1 MSTRL
6 FRWVG
11 SKHHLVPRLA
21 PLLREQLVFGGGRI
35 VSLFYGSG
43 ALEQAAALTEPQ
55 LAAEANPELRC
66 LYEQLVHRPSQVHA
80 ALISLDASVS
90 RNRAAFLRVRALD
103 AEALSPLDR
112 AVRFLWL
119 SAMSFNG
126 LWRVNRQGRHNV
138 PPDPGRLRSPWP
150 FPTNK
155 ALREAARRLW
165 QVTFVRDWCEA
176 AQGAR
181 PGDLV
186 LSDPPYL
193 GGFDAYTAQRFP
205 LSEQLALADA
215 LAALVRRCCTVVA
228 FNSPAAKQLYAGW
241 ASFEEAERSGRI
253 SCMGSRRQPVRELIA
268 LAGLRSP
275 LSEVA

>member
-11 SKHHLVPRLA
+11 SQYHLVPRLA
-21 PLLREQLVFGGGRI
+21 PLLREQLVIGGGRI

-43 ALEQAAALTEPQ
+43 ALEQAAGPTEPQ

-66 LYEQLVHRPSQVHA
+66 LYQQLVRQPSLVHA
-80 ALISLDASVS
+80 ALISLDASV
-90 RNRAAFLRVRALD
+90 RRTRASFLRVRALD

-138 PPDPGRLRSPWP
+138 PPDPARLRSPWP

-155 ALREAARRLW
+155 ALREAARRLR
-165 QVTFVRDWCEA
+165 QVTFAQDWREA

-215 LAALVRRCCTVVA
+215 LAALVRRGCTVVA
-228 FNSPAAKQLYAGW
+228 FNSPAAKELYAGW
-241 ASFEEAERSGRI
+241 ACFEDSERSGRI

-268 LAGLRSP
+268 FAGLRSP